1 MRPRPTIL
9 RLWSRRLAA
18 DRSPHAGRRTFSFTQ
33 HTALV
38 SSGGHSWS
46 RNPRTRPQLPFLVV
60 PSRTGPA
67 SRSPR
72 YFTTQ
77 RRQWLRYEA
86 LAFAKYTLYFWAA
99 VGCVVL
105 VQFVVQQEWMERAY
119 PTPHEWSFMSR
130 MRLRGAL
137 GERGDDGSAE
147 EQTGSLG
154 SDLEPASTHVVDHV
168 KVMQI
173 LLDLLRRLE
182 DPKVDGGSGLAAIE
196 VPSKADLADLA
207 DLAHLT
213 GVADA
218 PESPSA
224 NTIIGDALDIR
235 SKSEPW
241 RRGYYQALLAAAATS
256 EHVDGWMLDRSRN
269 LVCPPDIVVGP
280 SNPNP
285 KPLPPGASGA
295 PREEDCEVL
304 FPAPVNIYLK
314 LLNTRGL
321 TARQQIIAALAFANY
336 LEYKHDDDA
345 AAYVYGRAVL
355 ASRTPNGDDDYS
367 YSFFDRN
374 IGEDAPKWIK
384 SWTAQNHAA
393 NAPNDDTNPVI
404 SRNLLS
410 TLTAYATFQAR
421 SGDVAGALPL
431 FVSLLQARRS
441 LPPSTSAAAAAAA
454 SRAKPDSIGK
464 QIISLLSPPSYPA
477 PPEDGFSPPF
487 PGARSTCEEAALRLH
502 IGEII
507 YASARKS
514 NKTAIQSSSSS
525 SSSWN
530 PFSST
535 SQEQQAREE
544 GIAWTREA
552 VDMAE
557 EQLHALAQSG
567 RQAQKQQQQKRE
579 NGQGGLSNVL
589 GQVVEQA
596 KASDNKAATADGSAA
611 CRQCLVA
618 GLDNW
623 TAMVAQLARDEQLR
637 AQKSA
642 SASDASGSS
651 SGSSW
656 WPSWLSLWGDG
667 GSVPATSTVSN
678 GTSTDGAEKL
688 GRWSAEERVIRDR
701 RRRARELM
709 DDSAPPA
716 QGFMGMLQA

>member
-1 MRPRPTIL
+1 
-9 RLWSRRLAA
+9 
-18 DRSPHAGRRTFSFTQ
+18 
-33 HTALV
+33 
-38 SSGGHSWS
+38 
-46 RNPRTRPQLPFLVV
+46 
-60 PSRTGPA
+60 
-67 SRSPR
+67 
-72 YFTTQ
+72 
-77 RRQWLRYEA
+77 
-86 LAFAKYTLYFWAA
+86 
-99 VGCVVL
+99 
-105 VQFVVQQEWMERAY
+105 
-119 PTPHEWSFMSR
+119 MSR

-154 SDLEPASTHVVDHV
+154 SDLESASTHVVDHV

-173 LLDLLRRLE
+173 LLDLLKRLE

-207 DLAHLT
+207 ALT
-213 GVADA
+213 GVSDA

-235 SKSEPW
+235 AKSEPW
-241 RRGYYQALLAAAATS
+241 RRGYYQTLLSAAATS
-256 EHVDGWMLDRSRN
+256 EHVDGWMLDRTRN
-269 LVCPPDIVVGP
+269 LVCPPEVVVGP

-304 FPAPVNIYLK
+304 FPAPAEIYLK

-321 TARQQIIAALAFANY
+321 TARQQITAALAFANY

-355 ASRTPNGDDDYS
+355 ASRTPNGDDDNS
-367 YSFFDRN
+367 DSFFDRN
-374 IGEDAPKWIK
+374 AGVDAPTWIK

-393 NAPNDDTNPVI
+393 NAPNDDNNPII

-441 LPPSTSAAAAAAA
+441 LPPSSSAAAAAAAA

-464 QIISLLSPPSYPA
+464 QIIALLSPPSYP
-477 PPEDGFSPPF
+477 PPREDGFNPPL

-507 YASARKS
+507 YASAQKS
-514 NKTAIQSSSSS
+514 NKSAAGLPTSSS

-530 PFSST
+530 PFSSS

-557 EQLHALAQSG
+557 EQLHSLAQSG
-567 RQAQKQQQQKRE
+567 RQAQKQQQKNRE
-579 NGQGGLSNVL
+579 NGQSGGLSNVL
-589 GQVVEQA
+589 GQVVAQA
-596 KASDNKAATADGSAA
+596 KASDNKAATTNGSAT

-642 SASDASGSS
+642 SASDTSSSG

-667 GSVPATSTVSN
+667 GSSVPTTVSS
-678 GTSTDGAEKL
+678 GTSIDGPEKL

-709 DDSAPPA
+709 DDAAPPS